1 MSLDSAAVAKIAKL
15 ARIKVTEEERDHYAK
30 EISGILQWVEQLGEV
45 NTDGV
50 PQMTSVASMKLPLR
64 DDVVT
69 EGNQQ
74 EAIIKNGQG
83 AEYGCFI
90 VPKVIE

>member
-1 MSLDSAAVAKIAKL
+1 MSLDKQQVAKIARL
-15 ARIKVTEEERDHYAK
+15 ARLSVSEEEQAHFAK
-30 EISGILQWVEQLGEV
+30 ELSGIFGWIEQLGEV

-50 PQMTSVASMKLPLR
+50 PQMTSVASMKLPMR
-64 DDVVT
+64 KDVVT

-74 EAIIKNGQG
+74 EAVLKN
-83 AEYGCFI
+83 APAADYGCFA